1 MFCPRPTLTLHFHAM
16 KRLLLAFLITS
27 TTAFADTSFPGVTSI
42 MSLKEFHAAGLDK
55 LSPEQLK
62 ALDGAI
68 MRHFEGAVKTAAK
81 QEANKIASETIAL
94 EEERSLLQ
102 RFGLPSLSLTQDWR
116 NKPAL
121 TGRVTRWV
129 GGNSFQLENGQIWEG
144 GEPIVY
150 ELVDKEIEISP
161 RPNGQFAL
169 VVDGK
174 NTTIRIRRV
183 K

>member
-1 MFCPRPTLTLHFHAM
+1 MNKFTTLVVSAGVSVV
-16 KRLLLAFLITS
+16 A
-27 TTAFADTSFPGVTSI
+27 TTAAFADTSFPGVTSI

-68 MRHFEGAVKTAAK
+68 LRHFEGAVKTAAK

-94 EEERSLLQ
+94 DEERSLLQ
-102 RFGLPSLSLTQDWR
+102 RFGLPSISLSQDWR

-144 GEPIVY
+144 AEPIVY
-150 ELVDKEIEISP
+150 ELVGKEIEISP
-161 RPNGQFAL
+161 RPNEQFAL
-169 VVDGK
+169 IVDGK
-174 NTTIRIRRV
+174 NTTLRIRRV

>member
-1 MFCPRPTLTLHFHAM
+1 M

-27 TTAFADTSFPGVTSI
+27 TAAFADTSFPGVTSI
-42 MSLKEFHAAGLDK
+42 MSLQEFHTAGLDK
-55 LSPEQLK
+55 LTPEQLK
-62 ALDGAI
+62 ALDSAI
-68 MRHFEGAVKTAAK
+68 LRHFDGAVKSAAK
-81 QEANKIASETIAL
+81 QEATKLASESYAL

-102 RFGLPSLSLTQDWR
+102 RFGLPSLSLSQDWR
-116 NKPAL
+116 SKPVL

-150 ELVDKEIEISP
+150 ELVDRVIEISP
-161 RPNGQFAL
+161 RPNGTFAL

-174 NTTIRIRRV
+174 NTTIRIHRV

>member
-1 MFCPRPTLTLHFHAM
+1 M

-27 TTAFADTSFPGVTSI
+27 TTAFADTGFPGVTSI

-62 ALDGAI
+62 SLDSAI
-68 MRHFEGAVKTAAK
+68 LRHFEGAVQTAAK
-81 QEANKIASETIAL
+81 QEADKLASESYAL

-102 RFGLPSLSLTQDWR
+102 RFGLPSISLSQDWR
-116 NKPAL
+116 NKTAL
-121 TGRVTRWV
+121 TGRVTRWI

-150 ELVDKEIEISP
+150 ELVDRVIEISP

-174 NTTIRIRRV
+174 NTTIRIHRV

>member
-1 MFCPRPTLTLHFHAM
+1 M

-27 TTAFADTSFPGVTSI
+27 TAAFAETSFPGVTSI

-55 LSPEQLK
+55 LTPEQLK

-68 MRHFEGAVKTAAK
+68 MRHFEGAVKTAVK
-81 QEANKIASETIAL
+81 KEANKIAQDTIAL
-94 EEERSLLQ
+94 EEERTLLQ
-102 RFGLPSLSLTQDWR
+102 RFGLPSISLAQDWR
-116 NKPAL
+116 SKPGL

-144 GEPIVY
+144 SEPIVY

-161 RPNGQFAL
+161 RPNGQYAL
-169 VVDGK
+169 IVDGK
-174 NTTIRIRRV
+174 NTTIRIHRV